1 MTKQNEEN
9 TKIEFVYNVILI
21 SKGKNK
27 QEENFNISKYNK
39 YGSTIIPANEIEN
52 MKELGMLSN
61 LTTNAFQNI
70 L

>member
-9 TKIEFVYNVILI
+9 TKIELVYNVILI

-27 QEENFNISKYNK
+27 QEENFDISKYNK
-39 YGSTIIPANEIEN
+39 NGFTIIPANEIEN

-61 LTTNAFQNI
+61 LTTNTFQNI

>member
-39 YGSTIIPANEIEN
+39 YGSTIIAANEIEN